1 MDTKTVLITE
11 AAFNLG
17 PQVALLFAEEGSN
30 LILNTANDID
40 RLSGVASRVHDLN
53 VKTITYRAN
62 VGDQSEVTNL
72 VSKGIEVFGKIDVV
86 INNAIG
92 ELSQELLL
100 ETSFENWT
108 KNIHLGI
115 TGTLI
120 VCQAVLPLMVNN
132 QWGRII
138 NYIGSDGFDGSH
150 ITSST
155 TDLGVVGLTR
165 GIAREYKDY
174 NITANCISVG
184 NTEVG
189 SNELYSN
196 NPIDQSGSVRLGT
209 AEECVVLSSSLVS
222 EHSGHITGQCLLV
235 NGGKY
240 FL

>member
-1 MDTKTVLITE
+1 MGTKTVLITE
-11 AAFNLG
+11 ASLNVG
-17 PQVALLFAEEGSN
+17 PQLASLFAEEGAN
-30 LILNTANDID
+30 LVLNTANDID
-40 RLSGVASRVHDLN
+40 VLSGVVSIADDLN
-53 VKTITYRAN
+53 VKAITYNAD
-62 VGDQSEVTNL
+62 VGNQLEVNNL
-72 VSKGIEVFGKIDVV
+72 VVKGIEYFGTIDVV
-86 INNAIG
+86 INNTIAEFG
-92 ELSQELLL
+92 QRLLSK
-100 ETSFENWT
+100 TSFEDWA
-108 KNIHLGI
+108 KKIHVDV
-115 TGTLI
+115 TGTLM
-120 VCQAVLPLMVNN
+120 VCQAVLPFMVANK
-132 QWGRII
+132 WGRII
-138 NYIGSDGFDGSH
+138 NYIGSDGFVGSH

-209 AEECVVLSSSLVS
+209 AEECVFLSSSLAS

>member
-17 PQVALLFAEEGSN
+17 PQLALLFAEEGSN

-40 RLSGVASRVHDLN
+40 RLSGVSSRVDDLN
-53 VKTITYRAN
+53 VKTITYRAD
-62 VGDQSEVTNL
+62 VGNQSEVTNL

-92 ELSQELLL
+92 ELNLEPLL
-100 ETSFENWT
+100 EISFENWT

-115 TGTLI
+115 TGTLM
-120 VCQAVLPLMVNN
+120 VCQEVLPLMMNN

-138 NYIGSDGFDGSH
+138 SYIGSDGFDGSH

-184 NTEVG
+184 NIEVT
-189 SNELYSN
+189 SNDVDSHNSRSL
-196 NPIDQSGSVRLGT
+196 IGSVRLGT
-209 AEECVVLSSSLVS
+209 TEECVFLSSSLAS

>member
-40 RLSGVASRVHDLN
+40 RLSGVVSRVHDLN
-53 VKTITYRAN
+53 VKTITYRAH
-62 VGDQSEVTNL
+62 VGDQSEVSNL

-184 NTEVG
+184 NAEVG

-196 NPIDQSGSVRLGT
+196 NPIDQSGSVRLGS
-209 AEECVVLSSSLVS
+209 AEECVFLSSSLSS

>member
-53 VKTITYRAN
+53 VKAITYRAN

-92 ELSQELLL
+92 ESSQELLL

-108 KNIHLGI
+108 KNIPVSYTHL
-115 TGTLI
+115 TLPTK
-120 VCQAVLPLMVNN
+120 A
-132 QWGRII
+132 
-138 NYIGSDGFDGSH
+138 
-150 ITSST
+150 
-155 TDLGVVGLTR
+155 
-165 GIAREYKDY
+165 
-174 NITANCISVG
+174 
-184 NTEVG
+184 
-189 SNELYSN
+189 
-196 NPIDQSGSVRLGT
+196 
-209 AEECVVLSSSLVS
+209 
-222 EHSGHITGQCLLV
+222 
-235 NGGKY
+235 
-240 FL
+240 

>member
-53 VKTITYRAN
+53 VKTITYRAK

-72 VSKGIEVFGKIDVV
+72 VSKGIEVFGTIDVV
-86 INNAIG
+86 INNTIG
-92 ELSQELLL
+92 ASSQELLS
-100 ETSFENWT
+100 ETSFEDWA
-108 KNIHLGI
+108 KKIHVDV
-115 TGTLI
+115 TGTLM
-120 VCQAVLPLMVNN
+120 VCQAVLPFMVANK
-132 QWGRII
+132 WGRII

-184 NTEVG
+184 NAEVG

-196 NPIDQSGSVRLGT
+196 NPIGQSGSVRLGT
-209 AEECVVLSSSLVS
+209 AEECVFLSSSLAS

>member
-1 MDTKTVLITE
+1 
-11 AAFNLG
+11 
-17 PQVALLFAEEGSN
+17 
-30 LILNTANDID
+30 
-40 RLSGVASRVHDLN
+40 
-53 VKTITYRAN
+53 
-62 VGDQSEVTNL
+62 
-72 VSKGIEVFGKIDVV
+72 
-86 INNAIG
+86 
-92 ELSQELLL
+92 
-100 ETSFENWT
+100 
-108 KNIHLGI
+108 
-115 TGTLI
+115 
-120 VCQAVLPLMVNN
+120 MVNN

-184 NTEVG
+184 NIEVT
-189 SNELYSN
+189 SNDVDSLNSKS
-196 NPIDQSGSVRLGT
+196 PIGSVRLGT
-209 AEECVVLSSSLVS
+209 TEELVFLSSSLAS

>member
-1 MDTKTVLITE
+1 
-11 AAFNLG
+11 
-17 PQVALLFAEEGSN
+17 
-30 LILNTANDID
+30 
-40 RLSGVASRVHDLN
+40 
-53 VKTITYRAN
+53 
-62 VGDQSEVTNL
+62 
-72 VSKGIEVFGKIDVV
+72 VV

-115 TGTLI
+115 TGTLM
-120 VCQAVLPLMVNN
+120 VCQEVLPLMVNN

-184 NTEVG
+184 NIEVT
-189 SNELYSN
+189 SNDVDFHNSRS
-196 NPIDQSGSVRLGT
+196 PIGSVRLGT
-209 AEECVVLSSSLVS
+209 TEECVFLSSSLAS

>member
-1 MDTKTVLITE
+1 M
-11 AAFNLG
+11 
-17 PQVALLFAEEGSN
+17 
-30 LILNTANDID
+30 ILNTANDLD
-40 RLSGVASRVHDLN
+40 RLSGVASRVDGLN
-53 VKTITYRAN
+53 VKTITYRAD
-62 VGDQSEVTNL
+62 VGTQSEVTNL

-108 KNIHLGI
+108 KNIHLSI

-184 NTEVG
+184 DIDVT
-189 SNELYSN
+189 SNDVDSHN
-196 NPIDQSGSVRLGT
+196 SKSPIGSVRLGT
-209 AEECVVLSSSLVS
+209 TQEGVVLSSSLAS

>member
-1 MDTKTVLITE
+1 M
-11 AAFNLG
+11 
-17 PQVALLFAEEGSN
+17 
-30 LILNTANDID
+30 
-40 RLSGVASRVHDLN
+40 
-53 VKTITYRAN
+53 
-62 VGDQSEVTNL
+62 
-72 VSKGIEVFGKIDVV
+72 V

-108 KNIHLGI
+108 KNIHLSI

-184 NTEVG
+184 DIDVT
-189 SNELYSN
+189 SNDVDSHN
-196 NPIDQSGSVRLGT
+196 SKSPIGSVRLGT
-209 AEECVVLSSSLVS
+209 AEELVFLSSSLAS
-222 EHSGHITGQCLLV
+222 EYSGHITGQCLLV